1 MIEWT
6 NVVYVGGGMVFSII
20 AKLAYDGSKWGKQPN
35 GHMTEVKCD
44 ARMSKLTTDLETDRK
59 KRERADSVLHEKIN
73 ETAKVVS
80 RVDGYLEG
88 LQNGKGR

>member
-6 NVVYVGGGMVFSII
+6 NVAYVGGGMVVSIVC
-20 AKLAYDGSKWGKQPN
+20 KLAYDGSKWGNKPN
-35 GHMTEVKCD
+35 GHMSETKCD
-44 ARMSKLTTDLETDRK
+44 ARMAKLTADLDADRK
-59 KRERADSVLHEKIN
+59 KREKTDSALHEKIN

-88 LQNGKGR
+88 LQNGKA